1 MASRGRERVSEQKKV
16 QLMLLNDKLVV
27 ESSLLQLT
35 FIQKD
40 AVSYD
45 LKKMRIR
52 FALYEGDKI
61 VSEEKELDI
70 DRADADATSRIYNQ
84 SLTLSGGASASL
96 LELRVY
102 DVEDSL
108 NPIIK
113 ETVTNKTLVERDF

>member
-1 MASRGRERVSEQKKV
+1 
-16 QLMLLNDKLVV
+16 MLLNDKLVI

-45 LKKMRIR
+45 MKKMRIK
-52 FALYEGDKI
+52 FAIYDGDRM

-84 SLTLSGGASASL
+84 SLTLSNGVSSSL

-108 NPIIK
+108 NPILK